1 MVLPNKMEELSRRK
15 EVVMKSS
22 RNFLFAMLVLFVLF
36 CLLQINLPKKF
47 VWSPTF
53 SHVDKQ
59 PLGCF
64 VFDSV
69 LTQSLPNG
77 YHVTKKTFFQ
87 LDQEHAKEKI
97 SVLMVVNQQ
106 DLKQL
111 DVKYL
116 CNIAR
121 RGGKVM
127 VVASSSFDDGRN
139 ADTVVGDTVGGGKM
153 EEVSVSDDSHE
164 NPFVDELERTFKVKI
179 EDGMYFS
186 LRGILSGLRAH
197 DNDMYDTIYWNNRET
212 MYAVQPY
219 RMFYNM
225 VGGTLFVDSVPKVKR
240 LAYTLSTAGY
250 DYKYDSLYVGDFTR
264 FDTIVDKKERI
275 ERIDTFAIKKVP
287 AAVSVPYGKGEVI
300 FVSSPLL
307 FTNYGMLEGNTF
319 VYIFRLMS
327 YLADLPVYR
336 TEAYVKTDA
345 MLVAEQS
352 PFREFIKRPP
362 LRWALYLAL
371 LGVVLFMIFTARRR
385 QRVIPIMSKPA
396 NRSLEF
402 IQLIG
407 TLYYQRKDH
416 VDLVRKKFK
425 LFAEELRKTAG
436 VDISDV
442 NTDDREYLLLA
453 EKTGMNCDRL
463 KKVIRQI
470 RLVLHSEDN
479 ISVEE
484 MRSLIDAMD
493 TIVRHAKNG

>member
-22 RNFLFAMLVLFVLF
+22 RNFLFIMLVLFVLF
-36 CLLQINLPKKF
+36 CLLQVNLPKKF

-59 PLGCF
+59 PFGCF

-97 SVLMVVNQQ
+97 SVLMVVDQQ
-106 DLKQL
+106 NLKQL

-139 ADTVVGDTVGGGKM
+139 ADTVV
-153 EEVSVSDDSHE
+153 
-164 NPFVDELERTFKVKI
+164 VDELERTFNVRI
-179 EDGMYFS
+179 EDGTYFS
-186 LRGILSGLRAH
+186 LRGILAGLKAH

-212 MYAVQPY
+212 MYAAQPY

-250 DYKYDSLYVGDFTR
+250 DYKHDSLYVGDFTG
-264 FDTIVDKKERI
+264 FDTIVDEKERI
-275 ERIDTFAIKKVP
+275 ERIDTFAIKKIPV
-287 AAVSVPYGKGEVI
+287 AVSVPYGKGEVI

-453 EKTGMNCDRL
+453 EKTGMNSDRL

-470 RLVLHSEDN
+470 RLVLHSEGN

>member
-36 CLLQINLPKKF
+36 CLLQVNLPKKF

-59 PLGCF
+59 PFGCF

-97 SVLMVVNQQ
+97 SVLMVVDQQ

-139 ADTVVGDTVGGGKM
+139 ADTVV
-153 EEVSVSDDSHE
+153 
-164 NPFVDELERTFKVKI
+164 VDELERTFKVRI

-186 LRGILSGLRAH
+186 LRGILAGLKAH

-212 MYAVQPY
+212 MYAAQSY

-240 LAYTLSTAGY
+240 LAYTLSTTGY
-250 DYKYDSLYVGDFTR
+250 DYKLDSLYVGDFTG
-264 FDTIVDKKERI
+264 FDTIVDEKERI

-287 AAVSVPYGKGEVI
+287 TAVLVPYGKGEVI

-307 FTNYGMLEGNTF
+307 FTNYGMLEGNTS

-453 EKTGMNCDRL
+453 EKTGMNSDRL

-470 RLVLHSEDN
+470 RLVLHSEGN

>member
-1 MVLPNKMEELSRRK
+1 
-15 EVVMKSS
+15 MKSS

-36 CLLQINLPKKF
+36 CLLQVNLPKKF

-97 SVLMVVNQQ
+97 SVLMVVDQQ
-106 DLKQL
+106 NLKQL

-139 ADTVVGDTVGGGKM
+139 ADTVV
-153 EEVSVSDDSHE
+153 
-164 NPFVDELERTFKVKI
+164 VDELERTFKVKI
-179 EDGMYFS
+179 EDGIYFS
-186 LRGILSGLRAH
+186 LRGILSGLKAH

-212 MYAVQPY
+212 MYAAQPY

-287 AAVSVPYGKGEVI
+287 VAVSVPYGKGEVI

-453 EKTGMNCDRL
+453 EKTGMNSDRL

-470 RLVLHSEDN
+470 RLVLHSEGN

>member
-1 MVLPNKMEELSRRK
+1 
-15 EVVMKSS
+15 
-22 RNFLFAMLVLFVLF
+22 MLVLFVLF
-36 CLLQINLPKKF
+36 CLLQVNLPKKF

-97 SVLMVVNQQ
+97 SVLMVVDQQ
-106 DLKQL
+106 NLKQL

-139 ADTVVGDTVGGGKM
+139 ADTVV
-153 EEVSVSDDSHE
+153 
-164 NPFVDELERTFKVKI
+164 VDELERTFKVKI
-179 EDGMYFS
+179 EDGIYFS
-186 LRGILSGLRAH
+186 LRGILSGLKAH

-212 MYAVQPY
+212 MYAAQSY

-287 AAVSVPYGKGEVI
+287 TAVSVPYGKGEVI

-442 NTDDREYLLLA
+442 NTDDREYQLLA

-470 RLVLHSEDN
+470 RLVLHSEGN

>member
-1 MVLPNKMEELSRRK
+1 
-15 EVVMKSS
+15 MKSS

-36 CLLQINLPKKF
+36 CLLQVNLPKKF

-97 SVLMVVNQQ
+97 SVLMVVDQQ
-106 DLKQL
+106 NLKQL

-127 VVASSSFDDGRN
+127 VVASGSFDDGRN
-139 ADTVVGDTVGGGKM
+139 ADTVV
-153 EEVSVSDDSHE
+153 
-164 NPFVDELERTFKVKI
+164 VDELERTFKVRI
-179 EDGMYFS
+179 EDGTYFS
-186 LRGILSGLRAH
+186 LRGIIAGLKAH

-212 MYAVQPY
+212 MYAAQSY

-240 LAYTLSTAGY
+240 LVYTLSTAGY
-250 DYKYDSLYVGDFTR
+250 DYRQDSLYVGDFTG
-264 FDTIVDKKERI
+264 FDTIVDEKERI
-275 ERIDTFAIKKVP
+275 ERIDTFAIKKIPV
-287 AAVSVPYGKGEVI
+287 AVSVPYGKGEVI

-371 LGVVLFMIFTARRR
+371 LGVVFFMIFTARRR

-453 EKTGMNCDRL
+453 EKTGMNSDRL

-470 RLVLHSEDN
+470 RLVLHSEGN

>member
-1 MVLPNKMEELSRRK
+1 
-15 EVVMKSS
+15 MKSS

-36 CLLQINLPKKF
+36 CLLQVNLPKKF

-97 SVLMVVNQQ
+97 SVLMVVDQQ
-106 DLKQL
+106 NLKQL

-127 VVASSSFDDGRN
+127 VVASGSFDDGRN
-139 ADTVVGDTVGGGKM
+139 ADTVV
-153 EEVSVSDDSHE
+153 
-164 NPFVDELERTFKVKI
+164 VDELERTFKVRI
-179 EDGMYFS
+179 EDGTYFS
-186 LRGILSGLRAH
+186 LRGILSGLKAH

-212 MYAVQPY
+212 MYAAQSY

-250 DYKYDSLYVGDFTR
+250 DYRHDSLYVGDFTG
-264 FDTIVDKKERI
+264 FDTIVDEKERI
-275 ERIDTFAIKKVP
+275 ERIDTFAIKKIPV
-287 AAVSVPYGKGEVI
+287 AVSVPYGKGEVI

-307 FTNYGMLEGNTF
+307 FTNYGMLEGNTS

-416 VDLVRKKFK
+416 VNLVRKKFK

-442 NTDDREYLLLA
+442 NTDDSEYLLLA
-453 EKTGMNCDRL
+453 EKTGMNSDRL

-470 RLVLHSEDN
+470 RLVLHSEGN

>member
-1 MVLPNKMEELSRRK
+1 
-15 EVVMKSS
+15 MKSS

-36 CLLQINLPKKF
+36 CLLQVNLPKKF

-97 SVLMVVNQQ
+97 SVLMVVDQQ

-127 VVASSSFDDGRN
+127 VVASSSLDDGRN
-139 ADTVVGDTVGGGKM
+139 ADTVV
-153 EEVSVSDDSHE
+153 
-164 NPFVDELERTFKVKI
+164 VDELERTFKVRI

-186 LRGILSGLRAH
+186 LRGILAGLKAH

-212 MYAVQPY
+212 MYAAQPY

-240 LAYTLSTAGY
+240 LAYTLSTTGY
-250 DYKYDSLYVGDFTR
+250 DYKLDSLYVGDFTG
-264 FDTIVDKKERI
+264 FDTIVDEKERI

-287 AAVSVPYGKGEVI
+287 TAVSVPYGKGEVI

-307 FTNYGMLEGNTF
+307 FTNYGMLEGNTS

-385 QRVIPIMSKPA
+385 QRVIPIISKPA

-470 RLVLHSEDN
+470 RLVLHSEGN

>member
-1 MVLPNKMEELSRRK
+1 
-15 EVVMKSS
+15 MKSS

-36 CLLQINLPKKF
+36 CLLQVNLPKKF

-97 SVLMVVNQQ
+97 SVLMVVDQQ
-106 DLKQL
+106 NLKQL

-139 ADTVVGDTVGGGKM
+139 TDTVV
-153 EEVSVSDDSHE
+153 
-164 NPFVDELERTFKVKI
+164 VDELERTFKVKI
-179 EDGMYFS
+179 EDGTYFS
-186 LRGILSGLRAH
+186 LRGILSGLKAH

-212 MYAVQPY
+212 MYAAQSY

-250 DYKYDSLYVGDFTR
+250 DYRQDSLYVGDFTS
-264 FDTIVDKKERI
+264 FDTIVDEKERI

-307 FTNYGMLEGNTF
+307 FTNYGMLEGNTS

-453 EKTGMNCDRL
+453 EKTGMNSDRL

-470 RLVLHSEDN
+470 RLVLHSEGN

>member
-1 MVLPNKMEELSRRK
+1 
-15 EVVMKSS
+15 MKSS

-36 CLLQINLPKKF
+36 CLLQVNLPKKF

-59 PLGCF
+59 PFGCF

-97 SVLMVVNQQ
+97 SVLMVVDQHN
-106 DLKQL
+106 LKQL

-139 ADTVVGDTVGGGKM
+139 ADTIV
-153 EEVSVSDDSHE
+153 
-164 NPFVDELERTFKVKI
+164 VDELERTFKVRI

-186 LRGILSGLRAH
+186 LRGILSGLKAH

-212 MYAVQPY
+212 MYAAQPY
-219 RMFYNM
+219 KMFYNM

-250 DYKYDSLYVGDFTR
+250 DYKLDSLYVGDFTG
-264 FDTIVDKKERI
+264 FDTIVDEKERI

-287 AAVSVPYGKGEVI
+287 VAVSVPYGKGEVI

-307 FTNYGMLEGNTF
+307 FTNYGMLEGNTS

-453 EKTGMNCDRL
+453 EKTGMNSDRL

-470 RLVLHSEDN
+470 RLVLHSEGN

>member
-1 MVLPNKMEELSRRK
+1 
-15 EVVMKSS
+15 
-22 RNFLFAMLVLFVLF
+22 MLVLFVLF
-36 CLLQINLPKKF
+36 CLLQVNLPKKF

-59 PLGCF
+59 PFGCF

-97 SVLMVVNQQ
+97 SVLMVVDQQ
-106 DLKQL
+106 NLKQL

-139 ADTVVGDTVGGGKM
+139 ADTVV
-153 EEVSVSDDSHE
+153 
-164 NPFVDELERTFKVKI
+164 VDELERTFKVKI
-179 EDGMYFS
+179 EDGTYFS
-186 LRGILSGLRAH
+186 LRGILAGLKAH

-212 MYAVQPY
+212 MYAAQSY

-250 DYKYDSLYVGDFTR
+250 DYRHDSLYVGDFTG
-264 FDTIVDKKERI
+264 FDTIVDEKERI

-287 AAVSVPYGKGEVI
+287 TAVSVPYGKGEVI

-453 EKTGMNCDRL
+453 EKTGMNSDRL

-470 RLVLHSEDN
+470 RLVLHSEGN

>member
-1 MVLPNKMEELSRRK
+1 
-15 EVVMKSS
+15 MKSS

-36 CLLQINLPKKF
+36 CLLQVNLPKKF

-59 PLGCF
+59 PFGCF

-97 SVLMVVNQQ
+97 SVLMVVDQHN
-106 DLKQL
+106 LKQL

-127 VVASSSFDDGRN
+127 VVASSSLDDGRN
-139 ADTVVGDTVGGGKM
+139 ADTVV
-153 EEVSVSDDSHE
+153 
-164 NPFVDELERTFKVKI
+164 VDELERTFKVRI

-186 LRGILSGLRAH
+186 LRGILAGLKAH

-212 MYAVQPY
+212 MYAAQSY

-250 DYKYDSLYVGDFTR
+250 DYKLDSLYVGDFTG
-264 FDTIVDKKERI
+264 FDTIVDEKERI

-287 AAVSVPYGKGEVI
+287 TAVSVPYGKGEVI

-307 FTNYGMLEGNTF
+307 FTNYGMLEGNTS

-385 QRVIPIMSKPA
+385 QRVIPIISKPA

-453 EKTGMNCDRL
+453 EKTGMNSDRL

-470 RLVLHSEDN
+470 RLVLHSEGN

>member
-1 MVLPNKMEELSRRK
+1 
-15 EVVMKSS
+15 MKSS

-36 CLLQINLPKKF
+36 CLLQVNLPKKF

-97 SVLMVVNQQ
+97 SVLMVVDQQ
-106 DLKQL
+106 NLKQL

-139 ADTVVGDTVGGGKM
+139 ADTVV
-153 EEVSVSDDSHE
+153 
-164 NPFVDELERTFKVKI
+164 VDELERTFNVRI
-179 EDGMYFS
+179 EDGTYFS
-186 LRGILSGLRAH
+186 LRGILAGLKAH

-212 MYAVQPY
+212 MYAAQPY

-287 AAVSVPYGKGEVI
+287 TAVSVPYGKGEVI

-453 EKTGMNCDRL
+453 EKTGMNSDRL

-470 RLVLHSEDN
+470 RLVLHSEGN

>member
-1 MVLPNKMEELSRRK
+1 MVQPNKMEEFSRRK

-36 CLLQINLPKKF
+36 CLLQVNLPKKF

-97 SVLMVVNQQ
+97 SVLMVVDQQ
-106 DLKQL
+106 NLKQL

-139 ADTVVGDTVGGGKM
+139 ADTVV
-153 EEVSVSDDSHE
+153 
-164 NPFVDELERTFKVKI
+164 VDELERTFKVRI
-179 EDGMYFS
+179 EDGIYFS
-186 LRGILSGLRAH
+186 LRGILSGFKAH

-212 MYAVQPY
+212 MYAAQSY

-250 DYKYDSLYVGDFTR
+250 DYKHDSLYVGDFTR

-275 ERIDTFAIKKVP
+275 ERIDTFAIKKIPV
-287 AAVSVPYGKGEVI
+287 AVSVPYGKGEVI

-307 FTNYGMLEGNTF
+307 FTNYGMLEGNTS

-442 NTDDREYLLLA
+442 NTDDSEYLLLA
-453 EKTGMNCDRL
+453 EKTGMNSDRL

-470 RLVLHSEDN
+470 RLVLHSEGN

>member
-1 MVLPNKMEELSRRK
+1 
-15 EVVMKSS
+15 MKSS

-36 CLLQINLPKKF
+36 CLLQVNLPKKF

-59 PLGCF
+59 PFGCF

-97 SVLMVVNQQ
+97 SVLMVVDQQ
-106 DLKQL
+106 NLKQL

-139 ADTVVGDTVGGGKM
+139 TDTVV
-153 EEVSVSDDSHE
+153 
-164 NPFVDELERTFKVKI
+164 VDELERTFKVRI
-179 EDGMYFS
+179 EDGTYFS
-186 LRGILSGLRAH
+186 LRGILAGLKAH

-212 MYAVQPY
+212 MYAAQSY

-250 DYKYDSLYVGDFTR
+250 DYRQDSLYVGDFTS
-264 FDTIVDKKERI
+264 FDTIVDEKERI
-275 ERIDTFAIKKVP
+275 ERIDTFAIKKIP
-287 AAVSVPYGKGEVI
+287 TAVSVPYGKGEVI

-385 QRVIPIMSKPA
+385 QRVIPIISKPA

-453 EKTGMNCDRL
+453 EKTGMNSDRL

-470 RLVLHSEDN
+470 RLVLHSEGN

>member
-1 MVLPNKMEELSRRK
+1 
-15 EVVMKSS
+15 MKSS

-36 CLLQINLPKKF
+36 CLLQVNLPKKF

-97 SVLMVVNQQ
+97 SVLMVVDQQ

-139 ADTVVGDTVGGGKM
+139 ADTVV
-153 EEVSVSDDSHE
+153 
-164 NPFVDELERTFKVKI
+164 VDELERTFKVRI
-179 EDGMYFS
+179 EDGLYFS
-186 LRGILSGLRAH
+186 LRGILSGLKAH

-212 MYAVQPY
+212 MYAAQSY

-250 DYKYDSLYVGDFTR
+250 DYRHDSLYVGDFTR
-264 FDTIVDKKERI
+264 FDTIVDEKERI
-275 ERIDTFAIKKVP
+275 ERIDTFAIKKIP

-307 FTNYGMLEGNTF
+307 FTNYGMLEGNTS

-442 NTDDREYLLLA
+442 NTDDREYQLLA
-453 EKTGMNCDRL
+453 EKTGMNSDRL

-470 RLVLHSEDN
+470 RLVLHSEGN

>member
-15 EVVMKSS
+15 EVVMISS

-36 CLLQINLPKKF
+36 CLLQVNLPKKF

-59 PLGCF
+59 PFGCF

-97 SVLMVVNQQ
+97 SVLMVVDQQ
-106 DLKQL
+106 NLKQL

-121 RGGKVM
+121 RGGKIM

-139 ADTVVGDTVGGGKM
+139 ADTVV
-153 EEVSVSDDSHE
+153 
-164 NPFVDELERTFKVKI
+164 VDELERTFKVKI
-179 EDGMYFS
+179 EDGTYFS
-186 LRGILSGLRAH
+186 LRGILSGLKAH

-212 MYAVQPY
+212 MYAAQSY

-250 DYKYDSLYVGDFTR
+250 DYKLDSLYVGDFTG
-264 FDTIVDKKERI
+264 FDTIVDEKERI

-287 AAVSVPYGKGEVI
+287 VAVSVPYGKGEVI

-416 VDLVRKKFK
+416 VNLVRKKFK

-453 EKTGMNCDRL
+453 EKTGMNSDRL

-470 RLVLHSEDN
+470 RLVLHSEGN

>member
-1 MVLPNKMEELSRRK
+1 
-15 EVVMKSS
+15 MKSS

-36 CLLQINLPKKF
+36 CLLQVNLPKKF

-59 PLGCF
+59 PFGCF

-69 LTQSLPNG
+69 LSQSLPNG

-87 LDQEHAKEKI
+87 LDQEHAKERI
-97 SVLMVVNQQ
+97 SVLMVVDQQ

-139 ADTVVGDTVGGGKM
+139 ADTVV
-153 EEVSVSDDSHE
+153 
-164 NPFVDELERTFKVKI
+164 VDELERTFKVRI
-179 EDGMYFS
+179 EDGTYFS
-186 LRGILSGLRAH
+186 LRGILSGLKAH

-212 MYAVQPY
+212 MYAAQPY
-219 RMFYNM
+219 KMFYNM

-250 DYKYDSLYVGDFTR
+250 DYKHDSLYVGDFTG
-264 FDTIVDKKERI
+264 FDTIVDEKERI
-275 ERIDTFAIKKVP
+275 ERIDTFAIKKIPV
-287 AAVSVPYGKGEVI
+287 AVSVPYGKGEVI

-307 FTNYGMLEGNTF
+307 FTNYGMLEGNTS

-453 EKTGMNCDRL
+453 EKTGMNSDRL

-470 RLVLHSEDN
+470 RLVLHSEGN

-484 MRSLIDAMD
+484 MRSLIAAMD

>member
-1 MVLPNKMEELSRRK
+1 
-15 EVVMKSS
+15 MKSS

-36 CLLQINLPKKF
+36 CLLQVNLPKKF

-59 PLGCF
+59 PFGCF

-139 ADTVVGDTVGGGKM
+139 ADTVV
-153 EEVSVSDDSHE
+153 
-164 NPFVDELERTFKVKI
+164 VDELERTFKVKI
-179 EDGMYFS
+179 EDGMFFS

-212 MYAVQPY
+212 MYAAQSY

-319 VYIFRLMS
+319 IYIFRLMS

-436 VDISDV
+436 VDISEV
-442 NTDDREYLLLA
+442 NTDDSEYLLLA
-453 EKTGMNCDRL
+453 EKTGMNSDRL

-470 RLVLHSEDN
+470 RLALHSEGN

>member
-1 MVLPNKMEELSRRK
+1 
-15 EVVMKSS
+15 MKSS

-36 CLLQINLPKKF
+36 CLLQVNLPKKF

-97 SVLMVVNQQ
+97 SVLMVVDQQ

-139 ADTVVGDTVGGGKM
+139 TDTVV
-153 EEVSVSDDSHE
+153 
-164 NPFVDELERTFKVKI
+164 VDELERTFKVKI
-179 EDGMYFS
+179 EDGLYFS
-186 LRGILSGLRAH
+186 LRGILAGLKAH

-212 MYAVQPY
+212 MYAAQSY

-250 DYKYDSLYVGDFTR
+250 DYRQDSLYVGEFTG
-264 FDTIVDKKERI
+264 FDTIVDEKERI

-287 AAVSVPYGKGEVI
+287 TAVSVPYGKGEVI

-307 FTNYGMLEGNTF
+307 FTNYGMLEGNTS

-453 EKTGMNCDRL
+453 EKTGMNSDRL

-470 RLVLHSEDN
+470 RLVLHSEGN

>member
-1 MVLPNKMEELSRRK
+1 MVLQNKMEELSRRK

-36 CLLQINLPKKF
+36 CLLQVNLPKKF

-97 SVLMVVNQQ
+97 SVLMVVDQQ
-106 DLKQL
+106 NLKQL

-139 ADTVVGDTVGGGKM
+139 ADTVV
-153 EEVSVSDDSHE
+153 
-164 NPFVDELERTFKVKI
+164 VDELERTFKVKI
-179 EDGMYFS
+179 EDGIYFS
-186 LRGILSGLRAH
+186 LRGILSGLKAH

-212 MYAVQPY
+212 MYAAQSY

-250 DYKYDSLYVGDFTR
+250 DYKHDSLYVGDFTR
-264 FDTIVDKKERI
+264 FDTIVDEKERI

-287 AAVSVPYGKGEVI
+287 TAVSVPYGKGEVI

-453 EKTGMNCDRL
+453 EKTGMNSDRL

-470 RLVLHSEDN
+470 RLVLHSEGN

>member
-1 MVLPNKMEELSRRK
+1 
-15 EVVMKSS
+15 MKSS

-36 CLLQINLPKKF
+36 CLLQVNLPKKF

-59 PLGCF
+59 PFGCF

-97 SVLMVVNQQ
+97 SVLMVVDQQ
-106 DLKQL
+106 NLKQL

-127 VVASSSFDDGRN
+127 VVASGSFDDGRN
-139 ADTVVGDTVGGGKM
+139 ADTVV
-153 EEVSVSDDSHE
+153 
-164 NPFVDELERTFKVKI
+164 VDELERTFKVRI
-179 EDGMYFS
+179 EDGTYFS
-186 LRGILSGLRAH
+186 LRGILAGLKAH

-212 MYAVQPY
+212 MYAAQPY

-385 QRVIPIMSKPA
+385 QRVIPIISKPA

-453 EKTGMNCDRL
+453 EKTGMNSDRL

-470 RLVLHSEDN
+470 RLVLHSEGN

>member
-1 MVLPNKMEELSRRK
+1 
-15 EVVMKSS
+15 MKSS

-36 CLLQINLPKKF
+36 CLLQVNLPKKF

-59 PLGCF
+59 PFGCF

-97 SVLMVVNQQ
+97 SVLMVVDQQ
-106 DLKQL
+106 NLKQL

-139 ADTVVGDTVGGGKM
+139 ADTVV
-153 EEVSVSDDSHE
+153 
-164 NPFVDELERTFKVKI
+164 VDELESTFKVRI
-179 EDGMYFS
+179 EDGTYFS
-186 LRGILSGLRAH
+186 LRGILSGLKAH

-212 MYAVQPY
+212 MYAAQSY

-250 DYKYDSLYVGDFTR
+250 DYKHDSLYVGDFTG
-264 FDTIVDKKERI
+264 FDTIVDEKERI

-287 AAVSVPYGKGEVI
+287 VAVSVPYGKGEVI

-453 EKTGMNCDRL
+453 EKTGMNSDRL

-470 RLVLHSEDN
+470 RLVLHSEGN

>member
-1 MVLPNKMEELSRRK
+1 
-15 EVVMKSS
+15 MKSS

-36 CLLQINLPKKF
+36 CLLQVNLPKKF

-59 PLGCF
+59 PFGCF

-97 SVLMVVNQQ
+97 SVLMVVDQQ

-121 RGGKVM
+121 HGGKVM

-139 ADTVVGDTVGGGKM
+139 ADTVV
-153 EEVSVSDDSHE
+153 
-164 NPFVDELERTFKVKI
+164 VDELERTFKVKI
-179 EDGMYFS
+179 EDGLYFS
-186 LRGILSGLRAH
+186 LRGILSGLKAH

-212 MYAVQPY
+212 MYAAQSY

-250 DYKYDSLYVGDFTR
+250 DYKHDSLYVGDFTS
-264 FDTIVDKKERI
+264 FDTIVDEKERI

-287 AAVSVPYGKGEVI
+287 TAVSVPYGKGEVI

-307 FTNYGMLEGNTF
+307 FTNYGMLEGNTS

-336 TEAYVKTDA
+336 TEAYIKTDA

-416 VDLVRKKFK
+416 VNLVRKKFK

-453 EKTGMNCDRL
+453 EKTGMNSDRL

-470 RLVLHSEDN
+470 RLVLHSEGN

>member
-1 MVLPNKMEELSRRK
+1 
-15 EVVMKSS
+15 
-22 RNFLFAMLVLFVLF
+22 MLVLFVLF
-36 CLLQINLPKKF
+36 CLLQVNLPKKF

-59 PLGCF
+59 PFGCF

-97 SVLMVVNQQ
+97 SVLMVVDQQ
-106 DLKQL
+106 NLKQL

-127 VVASSSFDDGRN
+127 VVASGSFDDGRN
-139 ADTVVGDTVGGGKM
+139 ADTVV
-153 EEVSVSDDSHE
+153 
-164 NPFVDELERTFKVKI
+164 VDELERTFKVRI
-179 EDGMYFS
+179 EDGTYFS
-186 LRGILSGLRAH
+186 LRGILAGLKAH

-212 MYAVQPY
+212 MYAAQSY

-250 DYKYDSLYVGDFTR
+250 DYRQDSLYVGDFTS
-264 FDTIVDKKERI
+264 FDTIVDEKERI

-453 EKTGMNCDRL
+453 EKTGMNSDRL

-470 RLVLHSEDN
+470 RLVLHSEGN

>member
-1 MVLPNKMEELSRRK
+1 MVLQNKMEELSRRK

-36 CLLQINLPKKF
+36 CLLQVNLPKKF

-97 SVLMVVNQQ
+97 SVLMVVDQQ
-106 DLKQL
+106 NLKQL

-127 VVASSSFDDGRN
+127 VVASGSFDDGRN
-139 ADTVVGDTVGGGKM
+139 ADTVV
-153 EEVSVSDDSHE
+153 
-164 NPFVDELERTFKVKI
+164 VDELERTFKVRI
-179 EDGMYFS
+179 EDGTYFS
-186 LRGILSGLRAH
+186 LRGILAGLKAH

-212 MYAVQPY
+212 MYAAQPY

-250 DYKYDSLYVGDFTR
+250 DYRQDSLYVGDFTG
-264 FDTIVDKKERI
+264 FDTIVDEKERI

-287 AAVSVPYGKGEVI
+287 VAVSVPYGKGEVI

-385 QRVIPIMSKPA
+385 QRVIPILSKPA

-453 EKTGMNCDRL
+453 EKTGMNSDRL

-470 RLVLHSEDN
+470 RLVLHSEGN

-493 TIVRHAKNG
+493 TIVSHAKNG

>member
-1 MVLPNKMEELSRRK
+1 
-15 EVVMKSS
+15 MKSS
-22 RNFLFAMLVLFVLF
+22 RNFLFVMLVLFVLF
-36 CLLQINLPKKF
+36 CLLQVNLPKKF

-97 SVLMVVNQQ
+97 SVLMVVDQQ
-106 DLKQL
+106 NLKQL

-139 ADTVVGDTVGGGKM
+139 ADTVV
-153 EEVSVSDDSHE
+153 
-164 NPFVDELERTFKVKI
+164 VDELERTFNVRI
-179 EDGMYFS
+179 EDGTYFS
-186 LRGILSGLRAH
+186 LRGILAGLKAH

-212 MYAVQPY
+212 MYAAQSY

-250 DYKYDSLYVGDFTR
+250 DYRQDSLYVGDFTG
-264 FDTIVDKKERI
+264 FDTIVDEKERI

-287 AAVSVPYGKGEVI
+287 TAVSVPYGKGEVI

-453 EKTGMNCDRL
+453 EKTGMNSDRL

-470 RLVLHSEDN
+470 RLVLHSEGN

>member
-36 CLLQINLPKKF
+36 CLLQVNLPKKF

-97 SVLMVVNQQ
+97 SVLMVVDQQ
-106 DLKQL
+106 NLKQL

-139 ADTVVGDTVGGGKM
+139 ADTVV
-153 EEVSVSDDSHE
+153 
-164 NPFVDELERTFKVKI
+164 VDELERTFNVRI
-179 EDGMYFS
+179 EDGTYFS
-186 LRGILSGLRAH
+186 LRGILAGLKAH

-212 MYAVQPY
+212 MYAAQSY

-250 DYKYDSLYVGDFTR
+250 DYKLDSLYVGDFTS
-264 FDTIVDKKERI
+264 FDTIVDEKERI

-287 AAVSVPYGKGEVI
+287 TAVSVPYGKGEVI

-385 QRVIPIMSKPA
+385 QRVIPILSKPA

-453 EKTGMNCDRL
+453 EKTGMNSDRL

-470 RLVLHSEDN
+470 RLVLHSEGN

>member
-1 MVLPNKMEELSRRK
+1 
-15 EVVMKSS
+15 MKSS

-36 CLLQINLPKKF
+36 CLLQVNLPKKF

-59 PLGCF
+59 PFGCF

-97 SVLMVVNQQ
+97 SVLMVVDQHN
-106 DLKQL
+106 LKQL

-139 ADTVVGDTVGGGKM
+139 ADTVV
-153 EEVSVSDDSHE
+153 
-164 NPFVDELERTFKVKI
+164 VDELERTFKVRI

-186 LRGILSGLRAH
+186 LRGILAGLKAH

-212 MYAVQPY
+212 MYAAQPY
-219 RMFYNM
+219 KMFYNM

-250 DYKYDSLYVGDFTR
+250 DYKLDSLYVGDFTG
-264 FDTIVDKKERI
+264 FDTIVDEKERI

-287 AAVSVPYGKGEVI
+287 TAVLVPYGKGEVI

-307 FTNYGMLEGNTF
+307 FTNYGMLEGNTS

-453 EKTGMNCDRL
+453 EKTGMNSDRL

-470 RLVLHSEDN
+470 RLVLHSEGN

>member
-36 CLLQINLPKKF
+36 CLLQVNLPKKF

-59 PLGCF
+59 PFGCF

-97 SVLMVVNQQ
+97 SVLMVVDQQ
-106 DLKQL
+106 NLKQL

-127 VVASSSFDDGRN
+127 VVASGSFDDGRN
-139 ADTVVGDTVGGGKM
+139 ADTVV
-153 EEVSVSDDSHE
+153 
-164 NPFVDELERTFKVKI
+164 VDELERTFNVRI
-179 EDGMYFS
+179 EDGTYFS
-186 LRGILSGLRAH
+186 LRGILAGLKAH

-212 MYAVQPY
+212 MYAAQSY

-250 DYKYDSLYVGDFTR
+250 DYKHDSLYVGDFTS
-264 FDTIVDKKERI
+264 FDTIVDEKERI

-307 FTNYGMLEGNTF
+307 FTNYGMLEGNTS

-453 EKTGMNCDRL
+453 EKTGMNSDRL

-470 RLVLHSEDN
+470 RLVLHSEGN

>member
-1 MVLPNKMEELSRRK
+1 
-15 EVVMKSS
+15 MKSS

-36 CLLQINLPKKF
+36 CLLQVNLPKKF

-97 SVLMVVNQQ
+97 SVLMVVDQHN
-106 DLKQL
+106 LKQL

-139 ADTVVGDTVGGGKM
+139 ADTVV
-153 EEVSVSDDSHE
+153 
-164 NPFVDELERTFKVKI
+164 VDELERTFKVRI

-186 LRGILSGLRAH
+186 LRGILAGLKAH

-212 MYAVQPY
+212 MYAALSY

-275 ERIDTFAIKKVP
+275 ERIDTFAIKKIP
-287 AAVSVPYGKGEVI
+287 TAVSVPYGKGEVI

-442 NTDDREYLLLA
+442 NTDDREYQLLA
-453 EKTGMNCDRL
+453 EKTGMNSDRL

-470 RLVLHSEDN
+470 RLVLHSEGN

>member
-1 MVLPNKMEELSRRK
+1 
-15 EVVMKSS
+15 MKSS

-36 CLLQINLPKKF
+36 CLLQVNLPKKF

-59 PLGCF
+59 PFGCF

-97 SVLMVVNQQ
+97 SVLMVVDQQ
-106 DLKQL
+106 NLKQL

-127 VVASSSFDDGRN
+127 VVASGSFDDSRN
-139 ADTVVGDTVGGGKM
+139 ADTVV
-153 EEVSVSDDSHE
+153 
-164 NPFVDELERTFKVKI
+164 VDELERTFKVRI

-186 LRGILSGLRAH
+186 LRGILSGLKAH

-212 MYAVQPY
+212 MYAAQSY

-250 DYKYDSLYVGDFTR
+250 DYKHDSLYVGDFTG
-264 FDTIVDKKERI
+264 FDTIVDEKERI

-287 AAVSVPYGKGEVI
+287 VAVSVPYGKGEVI

-442 NTDDREYLLLA
+442 NTDDREYLFLA
-453 EKTGMNCDRL
+453 EKTGMNSDRL

-470 RLVLHSEDN
+470 RLVLHSEGN

>member
-1 MVLPNKMEELSRRK
+1 
-15 EVVMKSS
+15 
-22 RNFLFAMLVLFVLF
+22 MLVLFVLF
-36 CLLQINLPKKF
+36 CLLQVNLPKKF

-59 PLGCF
+59 PFGCF

-97 SVLMVVNQQ
+97 SVLMVVDQQ
-106 DLKQL
+106 NLKQL

-127 VVASSSFDDGRN
+127 VVASGSFDDGRN
-139 ADTVVGDTVGGGKM
+139 ADTVV
-153 EEVSVSDDSHE
+153 
-164 NPFVDELERTFKVKI
+164 VDELERTFKVRI
-179 EDGMYFS
+179 EDGTYFS
-186 LRGILSGLRAH
+186 LRGILSGLKAH

-212 MYAVQPY
+212 MYAAQSY

-250 DYKYDSLYVGDFTR
+250 DYRHDSLYVGDFTG
-264 FDTIVDKKERI
+264 FDTIVDEKERI
-275 ERIDTFAIKKVP
+275 ERIDTFAIKKIPV
-287 AAVSVPYGKGEVI
+287 AVSVPYGKGEVI

-307 FTNYGMLEGNTF
+307 FTNYGMLEGNTS

-416 VDLVRKKFK
+416 VNLVRKKFK

-442 NTDDREYLLLA
+442 NTDDSEYLLLA
-453 EKTGMNCDRL
+453 EKTGMNSDRL

-470 RLVLHSEDN
+470 RLVLHSEGN

>member
-1 MVLPNKMEELSRRK
+1 
-15 EVVMKSS
+15 MKSS
-22 RNFLFAMLVLFVLF
+22 RNFLFAMLALFVLF
-36 CLLQINLPKKF
+36 CLLQVNLPKKF

-97 SVLMVVNQQ
+97 SVLMVVDQQ
-106 DLKQL
+106 NLKQL

-139 ADTVVGDTVGGGKM
+139 ADTVV
-153 EEVSVSDDSHE
+153 
-164 NPFVDELERTFKVKI
+164 VDELERTFKVKI

-186 LRGILSGLRAH
+186 LRGILNGLRAH

-212 MYAVQPY
+212 MYAVQSY

-225 VGGTLFVDSVPKVKR
+225 VGGTLFVDSVPKVKK

-307 FTNYGMLEGNTF
+307 FTNYGMLEGNTS

-453 EKTGMNCDRL
+453 EKTGMNSDRL

-470 RLVLHSEDN
+470 RLVLHSEGN

>member
-1 MVLPNKMEELSRRK
+1 
-15 EVVMKSS
+15 
-22 RNFLFAMLVLFVLF
+22 MLALFVLF
-36 CLLQINLPKKF
+36 CLLQVNLPKKF

-59 PLGCF
+59 PFGCF

-97 SVLMVVNQQ
+97 SVLMVVDQQ
-106 DLKQL
+106 NLKQL

-127 VVASSSFDDGRN
+127 VVASGSFDDGRN
-139 ADTVVGDTVGGGKM
+139 ADTVV
-153 EEVSVSDDSHE
+153 
-164 NPFVDELERTFKVKI
+164 VDELERTFKVRI

-186 LRGILSGLRAH
+186 LRGILSGLKAH

-212 MYAVQPY
+212 MYAAQPY

-250 DYKYDSLYVGDFTR
+250 DYKHDSLYVGDFTG
-264 FDTIVDKKERI
+264 FDTIVDEKERI
-275 ERIDTFAIKKVP
+275 ERIDTFAIKKIP

-307 FTNYGMLEGNTF
+307 FTNYGMLEGNTS

-453 EKTGMNCDRL
+453 EKTGMNSDRL

-470 RLVLHSEDN
+470 RLVLHSEGN

>member
-1 MVLPNKMEELSRRK
+1 
-15 EVVMKSS
+15 
-22 RNFLFAMLVLFVLF
+22 MLVLFVLF
-36 CLLQINLPKKF
+36 CLLQVNLPKKF

-97 SVLMVVNQQ
+97 SVLMVVDQQ
-106 DLKQL
+106 NLKQL

-127 VVASSSFDDGRN
+127 VVASGSFDDGRN
-139 ADTVVGDTVGGGKM
+139 ADTVV
-153 EEVSVSDDSHE
+153 
-164 NPFVDELERTFKVKI
+164 VDELERTFKVRI
-179 EDGMYFS
+179 EDGTYFS
-186 LRGILSGLRAH
+186 LRGILAGLKAH

-212 MYAVQPY
+212 MYAAQSY

-250 DYKYDSLYVGDFTR
+250 DYRQDSLYVGDFTG
-264 FDTIVDKKERI
+264 FDTIVDEKERI
-275 ERIDTFAIKKVP
+275 ERIDTFAIKKIP
-287 AAVSVPYGKGEVI
+287 TAVSVPYGKGEVI

-319 VYIFRLMS
+319 VYMFRLMA

-453 EKTGMNCDRL
+453 EKTGMNSDRL

-470 RLVLHSEDN
+470 RLVLHSEGN

>member
-1 MVLPNKMEELSRRK
+1 MVLQNKMEEVSRRK

-22 RNFLFAMLVLFVLF
+22 RNFLFSMLVLFVLF
-36 CLLQINLPKKF
+36 CLLQVNLPKKF

-64 VFDSV
+64 VFDSI
-69 LTQSLPNG
+69 LAQSLPNG

-106 DLKQL
+106 ELKQL

-139 ADTVVGDTVGGGKM
+139 ADTVV
-153 EEVSVSDDSHE
+153 
-164 NPFVDELERTFKVKI
+164 VDELERTFKVKI
-179 EDGMYFS
+179 EDGIYFS

-212 MYAVQPY
+212 MYAAQSY

-275 ERIDTFAIKKVP
+275 ERIDTFAIKKIP

-345 MLVAEQS
+345 MLEAEQS

-416 VDLVRKKFK
+416 VNLVRKKFK

-442 NTDDREYLLLA
+442 NTDDSEYLLLA
-453 EKTGMNCDRL
+453 EKTGMNSDRL

-470 RLVLHSEDN
+470 RLALHSEGN

>member
-1 MVLPNKMEELSRRK
+1 MVPQNKMEEFPRRK

-36 CLLQINLPKKF
+36 CLLQVNLPKKF

-59 PLGCF
+59 PFGCF

-97 SVLMVVNQQ
+97 SVLMVVDQQ
-106 DLKQL
+106 NLKQL

-139 ADTVVGDTVGGGKM
+139 TDTVV
-153 EEVSVSDDSHE
+153 
-164 NPFVDELERTFKVKI
+164 VDELERTFKVRI
-179 EDGMYFS
+179 EDGTYFS
-186 LRGILSGLRAH
+186 LRGILAGLKAH

-212 MYAVQPY
+212 MYAAQSY

-250 DYKYDSLYVGDFTR
+250 DYKHDSLYVGDFTG
-264 FDTIVDKKERI
+264 FDTIVDEKERI

-287 AAVSVPYGKGEVI
+287 TAVSVPYGKGEVI

-345 MLVAEQS
+345 MLVAQQS

-385 QRVIPIMSKPA
+385 QRVIPILSKPA

-453 EKTGMNCDRL
+453 EKTGMNSDRL

-470 RLVLHSEDN
+470 RLVLHSEGN

>member
-1 MVLPNKMEELSRRK
+1 
-15 EVVMKSS
+15 MKSS

-36 CLLQINLPKKF
+36 CLLQVNLPKKF

-97 SVLMVVNQQ
+97 SVLMVVDQQ
-106 DLKQL
+106 NLKQL

-139 ADTVVGDTVGGGKM
+139 ADTVV
-153 EEVSVSDDSHE
+153 
-164 NPFVDELERTFKVKI
+164 VDELERTFKVKI
-179 EDGMYFS
+179 EDGIYFS
-186 LRGILSGLRAH
+186 LRGILSGLKAH

-212 MYAVQPY
+212 MYAAQSY

-287 AAVSVPYGKGEVI
+287 TAVSVPYGKGEVI

-416 VDLVRKKFK
+416 GDLVRKKFK

-453 EKTGMNCDRL
+453 EKTGMNSDRL

-470 RLVLHSEDN
+470 RLVLHLEGN

>member
-1 MVLPNKMEELSRRK
+1 
-15 EVVMKSS
+15 MKSS

-36 CLLQINLPKKF
+36 CLLQVNLPKKF

-97 SVLMVVNQQ
+97 SVLMVVDQQ
-106 DLKQL
+106 NLKQL

-139 ADTVVGDTVGGGKM
+139 ADTVV
-153 EEVSVSDDSHE
+153 
-164 NPFVDELERTFKVKI
+164 VDELERTFKVRI
-179 EDGMYFS
+179 EDGTYFS
-186 LRGILSGLRAH
+186 LRGILAGLKAH

-212 MYAVQPY
+212 MYAAQSY

-287 AAVSVPYGKGEVI
+287 TAVSVPYGKGEVI

-442 NTDDREYLLLA
+442 NTDDREYQLLA

-470 RLVLHSEDN
+470 RLVLHSEGN

>member
-1 MVLPNKMEELSRRK
+1 MVLRNKMEEVSRRK

-36 CLLQINLPKKF
+36 CLLQVNLPKKF

-69 LTQSLPNG
+69 LAQSLPNG

-139 ADTVVGDTVGGGKM
+139 ADTVV
-153 EEVSVSDDSHE
+153 
-164 NPFVDELERTFKVKI
+164 VDELERTFKVRI

-186 LRGILSGLRAH
+186 LRGILAGLKAH

-212 MYAVQPY
+212 MYAAQSY

-250 DYKYDSLYVGDFTR
+250 DYKLDSLYVGDFTG
-264 FDTIVDKKERI
+264 FDTIVDEKERI
-275 ERIDTFAIKKVP
+275 ERIDTFAIKKIPV
-287 AAVSVPYGKGEVI
+287 AVSVPYGKGEVI

-307 FTNYGMLEGNTF
+307 FTNYGMLEGNTS

-416 VDLVRKKFK
+416 VNLVRKKFK

-442 NTDDREYLLLA
+442 NTDDSEYLLLA
-453 EKTGMNCDRL
+453 EKTGMNSDRL

-470 RLVLHSEDN
+470 RLVLHSEGN